1 MKNKIGLLQNAIDNK
16 LTNEEFIFQ
25 KMNVEENRINV
36 DGSNNINIVPGVSGS
51 AKNNS
56 RSINAINRQVNNKQS
71 NRHGS

>member
-1 MKNKIGLLQNAIDNK
+1 MKNKIGLLQNAVDTK
-16 LTNEEFIFQ
+16 LTNEEFILQ